1 MKRKILVFIIL
12 CFMVCLGLYACALI
26 KENPQ
31 QPEPQPNEQ
40 QLQCEHEYAEIGW
53 SIASCSDGS
62 GTSYDIYCPKC
73 QWETTVSYK
82 EWNRIQAD
90 MNYKHSK

>member
-1 MKRKILVFIIL
+1 MKKKLLLICILICLVFNL
-12 CFMVCLGLYACALI
+12 CGCDTSCHLS
-26 KENPQ
+26 ESQ
-31 QPEPQPNEQ
+31 EPQPNEQ

-53 SIASCSDGS
+53 SITSCSDGS